1 MERHETQRADGVVA
15 KFLRASGLETPYLQY
30 KLVQA
35 WSTVVDETTARATQ
49 ALEVREQSLWV
60 RVEIPALRTQLTM
73 MRANSCSAS
82 MLQWEVFLF
91 TTLNLSSTTIR
102 FPFYIC

>member
-73 MRANSCSAS
+73 IARNSCSVS

-91 TTLNLSSTTIR
+91 TTFKFI
-102 FPFYIC
+102 

>member
-1 MERHETQRADGVVA
+1 MERRETQRADGVVA

-60 RVEIPALRTQLTM
+60 RVEIPDLRTQLTM
-73 MRANSCSAS
+73 MRAQ
-82 MLQWEVFLF
+82 LVQR
-91 TTLNLSSTTIR
+91 LNAAVGSILIYDIK
-102 FPFYIC
+102 FI